1 MLEFVYAYLAAVS
14 LKCLFRMF
22 LQRNFQQ
29 VWDQLRAKKSSLTDF
44 LENVTIKNFR
54 GITDL
59 SVNLD
64 FPVTVIAGAN
74 ATGKTTVLFACA
86 CAYKIPNRPDRD
98 SYSPAKLFPNLN
110 LRKNPEMSDQTNN
123 IEIEFYYMANKRKAS
138 MRWAKGGSWNKSYMG
153 QHGASQPERTVYL
166 RTLANLTSPSEVR
179 SVLQI
184 GSGHYNVQAITS
196 DLIAFAQRV
205 LPLQYSSLAE
215 IRDKSKNLYYAVRAD
230 GGGSQYSEFH
240 MSAGERALLRISTE
254 ISQLKNAL
262 VLIDEAEAGLHPYT
276 QQQFMLELQR
286 LALRNDL
293 QIILTTHSPV
303 MLESVPVEGRI
314 FLERTEHNVEV
325 KPAYRDIIQKAL
337 YGQSLEKL
345 SILCEDAVGEH
356 FILGVMDVLN
366 PKLGL
371 IHNDIVV
378 GRDTGKEQF
387 GQHIEAMGK
396 FQQLEA
402 FLFVLDGD
410 AKGMENDL
418 KAIAQ
423 RFGTNIQPLFLPGAV
438 PEEWAWGI
446 LSQRPDDYASVM
458 GLQIAELRRLIND
471 ADQAF
476 NNAADRP
483 TSIVKNK
490 YFSFCEKIRMSY
502 LDLMRKIAKNEAERQ
517 TGDIKVFMDDMEV
530 QIRNWQARK

>member
-1 MLEFVYAYLAAVS
+1 
-14 LKCLFRMF
+14 MF
-22 LQRNFQQ
+22 IQKNFHQ
-29 VWDQLRAKKSSLTDF
+29 VWDQLRAKKSSLNDF
-44 LENVTIKNFR
+44 LENITIRNFR
-54 GITDL
+54 GIADL
-59 SVNLD
+59 SVNID

-74 ATGKTTVLFACA
+74 ATGKTTVLLACA
-86 CAYKIPNRPDRD
+86 CAYKMPNRPDRD
-98 SYSPAKLFPNLN
+98 SYSPAKLFPNLS
-110 LRKNPEMSDQTNN
+110 LRKHPELSDQFNN
-123 IEIEFYYMANKRKAS
+123 IELEFYYISNKRKTS
-138 MRWAKGGSWNKSYMG
+138 MRWAKGATWSKSYMG
-153 QHGASQPERTVYL
+153 QHGGSQPERIVYL

-184 GSGHYNVQAITS
+184 GTGHYNIQSITS

-205 LPLQYSSLAE
+205 LPHQYSSLAE
-215 IRDKSKNLYYAVRAD
+215 IRVKSKKLLYAVRAD
-230 GGGSQYSEFH
+230 GRGSQYSEFH

-254 ISQLKNAL
+254 ISQLNNAL

-303 MLESVPVEGRI
+303 ILESVPVEGRI
-314 FLERTEHNVEV
+314 FLERSESNVEV
-325 KPAYRDIIQKAL
+325 KPAYKDIIQKAL
-337 YGQSLEKL
+337 YGQSIEKL
-345 SILCEDAVGEH
+345 SILCEDDIGEH
-356 FILGVMDVLN
+356 FILGVLDVLN
-366 PKLGL
+366 PKLGI

-396 FQQLEA
+396 FQQLDG

-410 AKGMENDL
+410 AADLENDL

-423 RFGTNIQPLFLPGAV
+423 RFGSNIQPLFLPGAV

-446 LSQRPDDYASVM
+446 LHQYPETYAPET
-458 GLQIAELRRLIND
+458 GLQVADLRRHLLD

-483 TSIVKNK
+483 TNIIKNK
-490 YFSFCEKIRMSY
+490 YFSFCEKIRVSH
-502 LDLMRKIAKNEAERQ
+502 LELIRKIAKKEGERQ
-517 TGDIKVFMDDMEV
+517 TGAIKVFMDDMEV

>member
-1 MLEFVYAYLAAVS
+1 MYI
-14 LKCLFRMF
+14 
-22 LQRNFQQ
+22 QRNFHQ
-29 VWDQLRAKKSSLTDF
+29 VWDQLRAKKSSVNDF
-44 LENVTIKNFR
+44 LENITIRNFR
-54 GITDL
+54 GIADL
-59 SVNLD
+59 SINID

-74 ATGKTTVLFACA
+74 ATGKTTILFACA
-86 CAYKIPNRPDRD
+86 CSYKIPNRPDRD
-98 SYSPAKLFPNLN
+98 SYSPAKLFPNLR
-110 LRKNPEMSDQTNN
+110 LRKNPELSDQSNHV
-123 IEIEFYYMANKRKAS
+123 ELEFHYTTNKRKAS
-138 MRWAKGGSWNKSYMG
+138 MRWAKGTSWSKSYMG
-153 QHGASQPERTVYL
+153 QHGGAQPERTVYL

-184 GSGHYNVQAITS
+184 GSGQYNVQHLTS

-205 LPLQYSSLAE
+205 LPHQYSSLAE
-215 IRDKSKNLYYAVRAD
+215 IRVKSKNLFYAVRTD
-230 GGGSQYSEFH
+230 GRGSQYSEFH

-303 MLESVPVEGRI
+303 ILESVPVEGRI
-314 FLERTEHNVEV
+314 FLERTEDNVEV

-345 SILCEDAVGEH
+345 SILCEDDIGEH
-356 FILGVMDVLN
+356 FILGVLDVLN
-366 PKLGL
+366 PKLG
-371 IHNDIVV
+371 IVHNDIIV

-396 FQQLEA
+396 FRQLDS

-410 AKGMENDL
+410 AAILENHL
-418 KAIAQ
+418 KAVAQ
-423 RFGTNIQPLFLPGAV
+423 RFGVNVQPLFLPGAV
-438 PEEWAWGI
+438 PEEWAWAI
-446 LSQRPDDYASVM
+446 LKQYPEAYAAEM
-458 GLQIAELRRLIND
+458 GLQLADLRRQLHD
-471 ADQAF
+471 ADQVF

-483 TSIVKNK
+483 SNIVKNK
-490 YFSFCEKIRMSY
+490 YYSFCEKIKVPH
-502 LDLMRKIAKNEAERQ
+502 LELMRKIAKKETERQ
-517 TGDIKVFMDDMEV
+517 TGDIKIFVDNIEV